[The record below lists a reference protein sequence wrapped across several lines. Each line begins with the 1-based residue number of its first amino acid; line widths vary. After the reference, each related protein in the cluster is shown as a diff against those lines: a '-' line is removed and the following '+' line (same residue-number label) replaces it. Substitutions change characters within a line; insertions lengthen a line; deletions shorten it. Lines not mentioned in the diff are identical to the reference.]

1 MKVVGFGC
9 TAQVGKDTAANYLQ
23 TKYPKKLKR
32 VAFADELKKA
42 AMVIFNLSWEQ
53 CFGPQEIK
61 EKIDPRYGKSP
72 RQLLQ
77 ELGEKMREIFPD
89 IWIVKVFNEAI
100 PELQEQGYDC
110 FAISDVRYP
119 NEANWIHKQGGVV
132 ARIERKNCGVTI
144 GAEHSSETAMKA
156 YACDVEIPNNGTFEE
171 YFEKLDTMMEEVLQY
186 GREERQDNN

>member
-23 TKYPKKLKR
+23 EKYPGKLKR

-42 AMVIFNLSWEQ
+42 AMVIFGLSREQ

-61 EKIDPRYGKSP
+61 EAIDPRYGKSP

-89 IWIVKVFNEAI
+89 IWIVKVFDQAI

-110 FAISDVRYP
+110 FVISDVRYP
-119 NEANWIHKQGGVV
+119 NEAEWIRKQGGVV
-132 ARIERKNCGVTI
+132 TRVDREEGGVTV
-144 GAEHSSETAMKA
+144 GAEHSSETAMRNFV
-156 YACDVEIPNNGTFEE
+156 CDVEISNNGTFEE
-171 YFEKLDTMMEEVLQY
+171 YFEKLDRMMEEVLQY
-186 GREERQDNN
+186 GGDEGQDNN